1 MQERYAV
8 VRGTNKEFTRPV
20 YTSQNTFSLYGDS
33 DEESDRTP
41 PTPENTKATEKKID
55 ISLRNFIEA
64 LPHLETLHYGFKV
77 PKHQEEMHIVFALLQ
92 NAFLL
97 GGKNITLIMI
107 IQFVHQDSLMVNIY
121 SNIVVIKAMIIT
133 QQLPIILQICSIIE

>member
-8 VRGTNKEFTRPV
+8 VRRTIEEFTRPV
-20 YTSQNTFSLYGDS
+20 HTSQKTFSPYGDS
-33 DEESDRTP
+33 DEESDCSPSTP
-41 PTPENTKATEKKID
+41 KNTKATEKKID
-55 ISLRNFIEA
+55 DSLDFLLKLCLILKLFIM
-64 LPHLETLHYGFKV
+64 GSRFK
-77 PKHQEEMHIVFALLQ
+77 HWEEMHIVFVLLQ

-107 IQFVHQDSLMVNIY
+107 IQFVHQDSFTVKVY

>member
-8 VRGTNKEFTRPV
+8 IRGTIKEFTRPV
-20 YTSQNTFSLYGDS
+20 HTSQKTFSLYGDS
-33 DEESDRTP
+33 DEESDRSP
-41 PTPENTKATEKKID
+41 PTPKITKATEKKID

-77 PKHQEEMHIVFALLQ
+77 PKHWEEMHIVSALLQ

-97 GGKNITLIMI
+97 GGKNIILIMI
-107 IQFVHQDSLMVNIY
+107 I
-121 SNIVVIKAMIIT
+121 
-133 QQLPIILQICSIIE
+133 